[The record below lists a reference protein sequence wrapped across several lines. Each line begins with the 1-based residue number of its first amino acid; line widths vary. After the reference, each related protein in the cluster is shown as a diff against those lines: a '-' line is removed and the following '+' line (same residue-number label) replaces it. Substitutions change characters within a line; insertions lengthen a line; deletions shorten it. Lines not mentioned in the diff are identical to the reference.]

1 MDYTLTS
8 LDKYLSVLVNGD
20 VLSAA
25 PSDRFHSDLQG
36 RRRRDMFFD
45 GAARDESTSLETD
58 P

>member
-36 RRRRDMFFD
+36 RRRDMFFD